1 MSVKNIINDVVKSV
15 LPLTIVMV
23 LLQFFLVDI
32 EAQSFLMFVF
42 GVLVT
47 IVGFSIF
54 MIGVDNSLI
63 ALGELAG
70 KKMIQKS
77 KIWFVISLCLAIGF
91 AITVAEPGVLLLS
104 NQLNSLSDASFVNKY
119 ILIIAI
125 SLGVGIYLGLS
136 TIRLVYKIPLR
147 KILTFSYILVFILD
161 FLTPNEFIPVA
172 FDAGGVTT
180 GPTTVPFIL
189 SFGVGIASIKGTK
202 QESSESFGFVGL
214 ASIGP
219 ILAVLILGV
228 IL

>member
-1 MSVKNIINDVVKSV
+1 
-15 LPLTIVMV
+15 
-23 LLQFFLVDI
+23 
-32 EAQSFLMFVF
+32 
-42 GVLVT
+42 
-47 IVGFSIF
+47 
-54 MIGVDNSLI
+54 
-63 ALGELAG
+63 
-70 KKMIQKS
+70 
-77 KIWFVISLCLAIGF
+77 
-91 AITVAEPGVLLLS
+91 
-104 NQLNSLSDASFVNKY
+104 
-119 ILIIAI
+119 
-125 SLGVGIYLGLS
+125 
-136 TIRLVYKIPLR
+136 
-147 KILTFSYILVFILD
+147 LVFILA

>member
-91 AITVAEPGVLLLS
+91 AITVAEPGVILLS
-104 NQLNSLSDASFVNKY
+104 NQLNSLSEASFVNKY

-147 KILTFSYILVFILD
+147 KILTFSYILVFILA

>member
-91 AITVAEPGVLLLS
+91 AITVAEPGVILLS

-147 KILTFSYILVFILD
+147 KILTFSYILVFILA

>member
-91 AITVAEPGVLLLS
+91 AITVAEPGVILLS

-119 ILIIAI
+119 ILIITI

-147 KILTFSYILVFILD
+147 KILTFSYILVFILA

>member
-47 IVGFSIF
+47 MVGFSIF

-91 AITVAEPGVLLLS
+91 AITVAEPGVILLS
-104 NQLNSLSDASFVNKY
+104 NQLNSLSEASFVNKY

-147 KILTFSYILVFILD
+147 KILTFSYILVFILA

>member
-47 IVGFSIF
+47 MVGFSIF

-91 AITVAEPGVLLLS
+91 AITVAEPGVILLS

-147 KILTFSYILVFILD
+147 KILTFSYILVFILA

>member
-1 MSVKNIINDVVKSV
+1 
-15 LPLTIVMV
+15 MV

-91 AITVAEPGVLLLS
+91 AITVAEPGVILLS

-147 KILTFSYILVFILD
+147 KILTFSYILVFILA

>member
-47 IVGFSIF
+47 MVGFSIF
-54 MIGVDNSLI
+54 MIGVDNSLT

-91 AITVAEPGVLLLS
+91 AITVAEPGVILLS
-104 NQLNSLSDASFVNKY
+104 NQLNSLSEASFVNKY

-147 KILTFSYILVFILD
+147 KILTFSYILVFILA